1 MTSVSGLLL
10 QPHNHAATASHHRG
24 PPLTCVL
31 RPAHGPIRGPPQLI
45 NAAWGSAAAA
55 PRRRLFPAARPCT
68 RLASSPSPLGSDDG
82 DAAGDE
88 GAGRGAASMAASA
101 AAAAAAPSST
111 VETSETSTP
120 GLDAASAVTTQ
131 LSDVAKQ
138 LAASAWPSMA
148 EPVAWPSM
156 ADSVAS
162 ALPTAAAR
170 RTHQALGPYL
180 MAAPKRGVIGNSPY
194 ADRLR
199 RSIVKAAKDKDG
211 QK

>member
-1 MTSVSGLLL
+1 
-10 QPHNHAATASHHRG
+10 
-24 PPLTCVL
+24 
-31 RPAHGPIRGPPQLI
+31 
-45 NAAWGSAAAA
+45 
-55 PRRRLFPAARPCT
+55 
-68 RLASSPSPLGSDDG
+68 
-82 DAAGDE
+82 
-88 GAGRGAASMAASA
+88 MAASEA
-101 AAAAAAPSST
+101 AAAAATPNST
-111 VETSETSTP
+111 AESASATP
-120 GLDAASAVTTQ
+120 GLNTTSAATTQ